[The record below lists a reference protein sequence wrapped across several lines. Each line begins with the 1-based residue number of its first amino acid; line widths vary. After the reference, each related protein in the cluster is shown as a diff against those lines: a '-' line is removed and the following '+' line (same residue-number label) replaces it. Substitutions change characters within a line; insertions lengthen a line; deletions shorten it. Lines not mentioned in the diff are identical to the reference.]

1 MQGKIHPLPRKQ
13 VISILESNGFQNV
26 KVVKGR
32 HMKFRKQ
39 TDTETLTTMVSHRP
53 EIQPT
58 TIRFIIKQSKKP
70 EEEFY
75 QSLSLDKQLNFLSF
89 VNATEPEI
97 DGKTF

>member
-13 VISILESNGFQNV
+13 VIRILESNGFQNV

-32 HMKFRKQ
+32 HLKFRKH
-39 TDTETLTTMVSHRP
+39 TDTEVLTTMVSHRP

-58 TIRFIIKQSKKP
+58 VIKCIIKQSRKP

-75 QSLSLDKQLNFLSF
+75 
-89 VNATEPEI
+89 
-97 DGKTF
+97 